1 MIRPFFLN
9 GVSTTDYSSNMALPP
24 NWFVCWQ
31 RDFPVCAGYRQK
43 DGRLFSL
50 DAARIAKRIHH
61 ILEKALKTVKNRKD
75 PQPALVR
82 WKIESEKIEVQE
94 EKERKVLRRYL
105 PKVLAKEFMARFHTI
120 HTYAHACTKPQTNT
134 LQPAVSS
141 VGAVVILPT
150 VAQSAG
156 RCSGNG
162 RRFIVLQKKLSFE
175 ANPTTLFVS
184 LARFWPSFLPGRL
197 ACIARFPSDRSLL
210 HHKRA

>member
-43 DGRLFSL
+43 DGRFFSL

-82 WKIESEKIEVQE
+82 WKIESERGTRR
-94 EKERKVLRRYL
+94 ERKES
-105 PKVLAKEFMARFHTI
+105 LATLFTEGISKGIHGAFPHDTHT
-120 HTYAHACTKPQTNT
+120 HTHACTKPQTNT

-141 VGAVVILPT
+141 VGAVVVLPT
-150 VAQSAG
+150 VVQSAG

-162 RRFIVLQKKLSFE
+162 RRFIVLQKKL
-175 ANPTTLFVS
+175 
-184 LARFWPSFLPGRL
+184 
-197 ACIARFPSDRSLL
+197 
-210 HHKRA
+210 